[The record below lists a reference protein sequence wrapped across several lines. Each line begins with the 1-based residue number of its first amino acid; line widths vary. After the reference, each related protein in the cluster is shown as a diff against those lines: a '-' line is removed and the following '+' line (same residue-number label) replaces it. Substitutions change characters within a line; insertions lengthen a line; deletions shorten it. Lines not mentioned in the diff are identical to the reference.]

1 VWGLREDYT
10 KHIAAAF
17 RWKWREAAF
26 VREFASYSLVLGNMS
41 QQIFLDPDR
50 KRWKR
55 LRRVLDVAAVLS
67 TLVLVTFFFSV
78 IRRQTLP
85 ELLLPAQKRNYKALK
100 ENQPPL
106 KAKGARPARRVS
118 KRKPSEIPLNTD
130 EGIRAAFYVDDESS
144 YSSLKQHIHQIDLL
158 FPDWLHVI
166 SPDGSLKGATPLY
179 PVHFYDVVDSAGVHG
194 IDPENKVRRVIESTK
209 EDTEVFPMLNDYNS
223 LTGNWGEAVG
233 PLLKDHAATE
243 HLRQQI
249 DAFMAGSPNYRGIAL
264 DLEEVPDDAEA
275 GYLAFV
281 AELYSD
287 FQAKNLRLYVNVQVS
302 ADDDEVRALGKTTD
316 GIILMNYDEHQTD
329 SPPGPIASQD
339 WFEGNLRR
347 VLKLV
352 PKEKILCAMGN
363 YGYDWTEQLPEPGA
377 AKGGKAKKP
386 AEPKIVDTRDLT
398 VQEAWQ
404 EAADSEADV
413 HLEGDELNAHFAY
426 DDEDSH
432 QRHQVWFLDGVTALN
447 EMRAARQMG
456 LRTFAL
462 WRLGEEDPTLW
473 SVWDHPSAKDAQNGL
488 KVVPPGQDVNSEGEG
503 DILRVTERPASGVR
517 TISMDSEN
525 FTITDERMPVYP
537 RSYTI
542 QYSGYHPAKLALT
555 FDDGPDPKWTPK
567 VLDILKREKVKGTF
581 FVIGQQA
588 EDNVGLLQRY
598 VREGHEIGNHT
609 FTHPDISEI
618 SPRQLELELN
628 LTERFFAS
636 TLGLQPLYFR
646 PPYSIDQEPDTN
658 DQAAPVDLVE
668 QMGYIIIGDKIDT
681 DDWNEHPR
689 KSPQEITDNV
699 LAQLAAMKERPWF
712 RGSIILMHDGGGD
725 RSATVAALPLLIET
739 LRAKGYEIVP
749 VSELMGKTTAEV
761 MPPISPKMR
770 WQARVDSIAFL
781 AYGIFV
787 KFGVF
792 VFFFGDVLMSGRL
805 IVIGLLA
812 LIDRLRTRKLPEGRF
827 EPPVA
832 VLVPGYNEEKVIVRT
847 VRSVLKSDYP
857 NMRVIVI
864 DDGSKDRTFEVA
876 REAFAAEIADGR
888 VTVLTKANG
897 GKAEALNFGIEHLDE
912 DFYVGIDADTV
923 IAPDAVSKLVRHFAD
938 PEIGA
943 VAGNAKVGN
952 RVNLWTRW
960 QALEY
965 ITSQNFERRAL
976 DLFGVVTVVPGA
988 IGAWRTEGV
997 RRAGGYPVNT
1007 VAEDADLTMNL
1018 LEQGYRVIY
1027 EDRSLAFTEAPVD
1040 MRGLMKQRFRWSF
1053 GTLQAIF
1060 KHRGAFTRNRAMG
1073 FFALPN
1079 ILVFQLLLPLVSP
1092 LIDLFFVAGVVHY
1105 CVDRYFHPAAASAA
1119 NFQKLLV
1126 YFLAFLV
1133 IDFLTSSLAFAL
1145 EPRHQANKGDGW
1157 LLFHIWLQRFAY
1169 RQVFSIVIFKTIK
1182 RAIDGRPFSWD
1193 KLDRTAKMSAAT
1205 ERITAGS

>member
-1 VWGLREDYT
+1 
-10 KHIAAAF
+10 
-17 RWKWREAAF
+17 
-26 VREFASYSLVLGNMS
+26 MS

-55 LRRVLDVAAVLS
+55 LRRILDVIAVVS
-67 TLVLVTFFFSV
+67 TLVLVAFFFSV
-78 IRRQTLP
+78 IRRQALP

-106 KAKGARPARRVS
+106 KPKGSRPARR
-118 KRKPSEIPLNTD
+118 KTQRKPSEIPLNTD
-130 EGIRAAFYVDDESS
+130 EGVRAAFYVDDEAS
-144 YSSLKQHIHQIDLL
+144 YSSLKQHIHQIDML

-166 SPDGSLKGATPLY
+166 TPDGKLKASTSLY
-179 PVHFYDVVDSAGVHG
+179 PVHIYDVVDAAGVHG
-194 IDPENKVRRVIESTK
+194 VDPENKVRRVIEANK
-209 EDTEVFPMLNDYNS
+209 EDTEVFPMLNDYNI
-223 LTGNWGEAVG
+223 LTDKWGETIGA
-233 PLLKDHAATE
+233 LLKDRQATE
-243 HLRQQI
+243 SLRQQI
-249 DAFMAGSPNYRGIAL
+249 SAFLAGSPQYHGITL
-264 DLEEVPDDAEA
+264 DFEEVPDDAEDA
-275 GYLAFV
+275 YLAFV
-281 AELYSD
+281 AEVYSD
-287 FQAKNLRLYVNVQVS
+287 LHARNLRLYINVQVS
-302 ADDDEVRALGKTTD
+302 TDDDVVRALGKISD
-316 GIILMNYDEHQTD
+316 GIILMDYDEHEINSD
-329 SPPGPIASQD
+329 PGPIASQD
-339 WFEGNLRR
+339 WFEDNLRH
-347 VLKLV
+347 VLTLV
-352 PKEKILCAMGN
+352 SKEKIICAMGN
-363 YGYDWTEQLPEPGA
+363 YGYDWTEQLPAKGAKPGA
-377 AKGGKAKKP
+377 KLKVLDA
-386 AEPKIVDTRDLT
+386 RDLT

-426 DDEDSH
+426 DDEDNH
-432 QRHQVWFLDGVTALN
+432 ERHQVWFLDGVTALN
-447 EMRAARQMG
+447 EMRAARQLG
-456 LRTFAL
+456 LKTFVF
-462 WRLGEEDPTLW
+462 WRLGKEDPTLW
-473 SVWDHPSAKDAQNGL
+473 SVWDHPSAPDAQNNL
-488 KVVPPGQDVNSEGEG
+488 KVVPPGQDVNTDGYG
-503 DILRVTERPASGVR
+503 DILRVVGRPANGQR

-525 FTITDERMPVYP
+525 FTITDERMPAYP

-542 QYSGYHPAKLALT
+542 QLYGYEPKKLALT

-567 VLDILKREKVKGTF
+567 ILDILKRENVKGTF

-628 LTERFFAS
+628 LTERLFAS

-658 DQAAPVDLVE
+658 DQAAPIDLVE
-668 QMGYIIIGDKIDT
+668 QMGYTIIGDKIDT
-681 DDWNEHPR
+681 EDWNEHPK
-689 KSPQEITDNV
+689 KSPEEITNGV
-699 LAQLAAMKERPWF
+699 LAQLDAMKDRPWF
-712 RGSIILMHDGGGD
+712 RGSVILMHDGGGD
-725 RSATVAALPLLIET
+725 RSATVAALPLLIDT

-749 VSELMGKTTAEV
+749 VSELLGKTTAEV

-770 WQARVDSIAFL
+770 WQALVDSLAFF
-781 AYGIFV
+781 AYGVFI

-805 IVIGLLA
+805 IIVGIFA
-812 LIDRLRTRKLPEGRF
+812 FIDRLRTRRLPVPGSF
-827 EPPVA
+827 EPRVA
-832 VLVPGYNEEKVIVRT
+832 VLIPGYNEEKVIVRT
-847 VRSVLKSDYP
+847 IRSVLNSDYP

-864 DDGSKDRTFEVA
+864 DDGSKDRTFEIA
-876 REAFAAEIADGR
+876 REAYAEEIADGR
-888 VTVLTKANG
+888 LTVLTKPNG
-897 GKAEALNFGIEHLDE
+897 GKAQALNFGIEHLDGE
-912 DFYVGIDADTV
+912 FYVGIDADTV

-1027 EDRSLAFTEAPVD
+1027 EDRSLAFTEAPID

-1060 KHRGAFTRNRAMG
+1060 KHRGAFTKNRAMG

-1079 ILVFQLLLPLVSP
+1079 ILIFQLLLPLVSP
-1092 LIDLFFVAGVVHY
+1092 LIDLMFIAGVVHY
-1105 CVDRYFHPAAASAA
+1105 AVDRYFHPAAASAA
-1119 NFQKLLV
+1119 NFEKLLV
-1126 YFLAFLV
+1126 YFLAFLI

>member
-1 VWGLREDYT
+1 
-10 KHIAAAF
+10 
-17 RWKWREAAF
+17 
-26 VREFASYSLVLGNMS
+26 MS

-55 LRRVLDVAAVLS
+55 LRRIFDVAAVLS
-67 TLVLVTFFFSV
+67 TLVLVTFIISV
-78 IRRQTLP
+78 YRRQTLP
-85 ELLLPAQKRNYKALK
+85 ELLLPSQKRNYKALK
-100 ENQPPL
+100 ENQSPL
-106 KAKGARPARRVS
+106 KTKGARPARRHS
-118 KRKPSEIPLNTD
+118 QRKPSEIPLNTD
-130 EGIRAAFYVDDESS
+130 EGIRAAFYVDDEPS
-144 YSSLKQHIHQIDLL
+144 YSSLKQHIHQIDML

-166 SPDGSLKGATPLY
+166 SPDGKLKGTTPLF
-179 PVHFYDVVDSAGVHG
+179 PVHIYDVVDGAGVHG
-194 IDPENKVRRVIESTK
+194 VDPENKVRRVIDAAK
-209 EDTEVFPMLNDYNS
+209 EDTEVFPMVNDYNS
-223 LTGNWGEAVG
+223 LTGQWGDGIGALMKN
-233 PLLKDHAATE
+233 PQATE
-243 HLRQQI
+243 NLRQQI
-249 DAFMAGSPNYRGIAL
+249 DAFLAGSPQYHGIAL
-264 DLEEVPDDAEA
+264 DLEEMPDDAEPQ
-275 GYLAFV
+275 YLAFV

-287 FQAKNLRLYVNVQVS
+287 FRAKNLHLWVNVQVS
-302 ADDDEVRALGKTTD
+302 ADDNELKALAGTTD
-316 GIILMNYDEHQTD
+316 GIILMNYDEHQTTSD
-329 SPPGPIASQD
+329 PGPIASQD

-347 VLKLV
+347 ALKLV
-352 PKEKILCAMGN
+352 PKEKIICAMGN
-363 YGYDWTEQLPEPGA
+363 YGYDWTLQLPD
-377 AKGGKAKKP
+377 KP
-386 AEPKIVDTRDLT
+386 ARGKTHAKLKVVDTRDLA

-404 EAADSEADV
+404 EASDSEADV

-426 DDEDSH
+426 DDEDNH
-432 QRHQVWFLDGVTALN
+432 QRHEVWFLDGVTALN

-456 LRTFAL
+456 LKTFAL

-473 SVWDHPSAKDAQNGL
+473 NVWDHPSAADAPNGL
-488 KVVPPGQDVNSEGEG
+488 KVVPPGQEVNEEGEG
-503 DILRVTERPASGVR
+503 DILRVIDRPANGSR

-525 FTITDERMPVYP
+525 FTVTDERMPTYP

-542 QYSGYHPAKLALT
+542 QLYGYHPKKLALT

-567 VLDILKREKVKGTF
+567 ILDILKRENVKATF
-581 FVIGQQA
+581 FVIGEQA
-588 EDNVGLLQRY
+588 ENNVGLLKRY
-598 VREGHEIGNHT
+598 ISEGHEIGNHT

-628 LTERFFAS
+628 LTERLFAS
-636 TLGLQPLYFR
+636 KLGLQPLYFR

-658 DQAAPVDLVE
+658 DQAAPVDMVE
-668 QMGYIIIGDKIDT
+668 QMGYIIIGNKIDT

-689 KSPQEITDNV
+689 KSPQEITDGV
-699 LAQLAAMKERPWF
+699 LQQMEAMKDRPWF
-712 RGSIILMHDGGGD
+712 RGSVILMHDGGGD
-725 RSATVAALPLLIET
+725 RSATVAALPLLIDT

-749 VSELMGKTTAEV
+749 VSELLGKTTAEV
-761 MPPISPKMR
+761 MPPISPKML
-770 WQARVDSIAFL
+770 WQARIDSLAFIAY
-781 AYGIFV
+781 AIFV
-787 KFGVF
+787 EFGVF
-792 VFFFGDVLMSGRL
+792 VFFFGDLLMSGRL
-805 IVIGLLA
+805 IVVGICA
-812 LIDRLRTRKLPEGRF
+812 FIDRLRTRKLPEPGAF
-827 EPPVA
+827 EPAVA
-832 VLVPGYNEEKVIVRT
+832 VLVPGYNEEKVIVAT
-847 VRSVLKSDYP
+847 VRSVLNSDYP

-876 REAFAAEIADGR
+876 REAFAKEIGEGR
-888 VTVLTKANG
+888 VTVLTKPNG
-897 GKAEALNFGIEHLDE
+897 GKAGALNFGIEHLTE
-912 DFYVGIDADTV
+912 EFYVGIDADTL

-997 RRAGGYPVNT
+997 RHAGGYPLNT

-1027 EDRSLAFTEAPVD
+1027 EDRSLAFTEAPID

-1060 KHRGAFTRNRAMG
+1060 KHRGAFTRNKAMG

-1079 ILVFQLLLPLVSP
+1079 ILIFQLLLPLVSP
-1092 LIDLFFVAGVVHY
+1092 LIDIMFVAGVIHY
-1105 CVDRYFHPAAASAA
+1105 LVDRHFHPAAASAA
-1119 NFQKLLV
+1119 NFEKLLV
-1126 YFLAFLV
+1126 YFLGFLV
-1133 IDFLTSSLAFAL
+1133 IDFLTSSLAFSL

-1193 KLDRTAKMSAAT
+1193 KLDRTARMSAAT

>member
-1 VWGLREDYT
+1 
-10 KHIAAAF
+10 
-17 RWKWREAAF
+17 
-26 VREFASYSLVLGNMS
+26 MS
-41 QQIFLDPDR
+41 QQVFLDPDR

-55 LRRVLDVAAVLS
+55 LRRVFDVAAVLS
-67 TLVLVTFFFSV
+67 TLVLATFFVSV
-78 IRRQTLP
+78 IRRQALP
-85 ELLLPAQKRNYKALK
+85 ELLLPTQKRNYKALK
-100 ENQPPL
+100 ENQQSA
-106 KAKGARPARRVS
+106 KAKAARPARR
-118 KRKPSEIPLNTD
+118 KTQRRPSDIPLNTD
-130 EGIRAAFYVDDESS
+130 EGIRAAFYVDDEPS
-144 YSSLKQHIHQIDLL
+144 YSSLKQHIHQIDML

-166 SPDGSLKGATPLY
+166 SPDGKLKGATPLF
-179 PVHFYDVVDSAGVHG
+179 PVRFYDVVDAAGVHS
-194 IDPENKVRRVIESTK
+194 IDPENKVRRVIEANK
-209 EDTEVFPMLNDYNS
+209 EDTEVFPMLNDYNV
-223 LTGNWGEAVG
+223 LTDTWDGETAGKIVKN
-233 PLLKDHAATE
+233 PQASE
-243 HLRQQI
+243 NLRREI
-249 DAFMAGSPNYRGIAL
+249 DAFLAGSPNYRGIAL
-264 DLEEVPDDAEA
+264 DLEEVPDGAQDA
-275 GYLAFV
+275 YLAFI
-281 AELYSD
+281 AKLYAD
-287 FQAKNLRLYVNVQVS
+287 FRAKNLRLYVNVQVS
-302 ADDDEVRALGKTTD
+302 ADDDQLRALAQTTD
-316 GIILMNYDEHQTD
+316 GVILMNYDEHEITSD
-329 SPPGPIASQD
+329 PGPIASQD

-347 VLKLV
+347 VLKVV
-352 PKEKILCAMGN
+352 PKEKIICAMGN
-363 YGYDWTEQLPEPGA
+363 YGYDWTEQLPEKGSKQKPN
-377 AKGGKAKKP
+377 AKLKVVDAK
-386 AEPKIVDTRDLT
+386 DLT

-404 EAADSEADV
+404 EAADSDADV

-432 QRHQVWFLDGVTALN
+432 QRHQVWLLDGVTALN

-456 LRTFAL
+456 LKTFVL
-462 WRLGEEDPTLW
+462 WRLGKEDPTIW
-473 SVWDHPSAKDAQNGL
+473 GVWDHPSAKDAQNAL
-488 KVVPPGQDVNSEGEG
+488 KNVPPGQGVDTEGEG
-503 DILRVTERPASGVR
+503 DILRVTGRPQNGVR
-517 TISMDSEN
+517 TVSMDADN
-525 FTITDERMPVYP
+525 FTVTDERMPVYP

-542 QYSGYHPAKLALT
+542 QLYGYQPKKLALT

-567 VLDILKREKVKGTF
+567 ILDILKRENVKGTF
-581 FVIGQQA
+581 FVIGEEA
-588 EDNVGLLQRY
+588 EDDVGLLRRY

-618 SPRQLELELN
+618 STRQLELELN
-628 LTERFFAS
+628 LTERMFAS
-636 TLGLQPLYFR
+636 DLGLQPLFFR

-658 DQAAPVDLVE
+658 DQAAPIDLVE
-668 QMGYIIIGDKIDT
+668 QMGYTIIGDKIDT
-681 DDWNEHPR
+681 EDWNEHPR
-689 KSPQEITDNV
+689 KSPQEITDGV
-699 LAQLAAMKERPWF
+699 MVQLAAMKDRPWL

-749 VSELMGKTTAEV
+749 VSELMGKTVAEV
-761 MPPISPKMR
+761 MPPITPRMR
-770 WQARVDSIAFL
+770 WQARIDSIAFL
-781 AYGIFV
+781 AYSVFL
-787 KFGVF
+787 KLGVF
-792 VFFFGDVLMSGRL
+792 IFFVGDVLMSGRL
-805 IVIGLLA
+805 IVVGIFA
-812 LIDRLRTRKLPEGRF
+812 FIDRLRKRNLPAAGTF

-832 VLVPGYNEEKVIVRT
+832 VLIPGYNEEKVIVRT

-864 DDGSKDRTFEVA
+864 DDGSKDRTFEIA
-876 REAFAAEIADGR
+876 REAFAPEIAEGR
-888 VTVLTKANG
+888 VTVLTKQNG
-897 GKAEALNFGIEHLDE
+897 GKAQALNYGIEFLE
-912 DFYVGIDADTV
+912 EEFYVGIDADTL

-938 PEIGA
+938 AEIGA

-988 IGAWRTEGV
+988 IGAWRTAGV

-1018 LEQGYRVIY
+1018 LEQGYKVIY
-1027 EDRSLAFTEAPVD
+1027 EDRSLAFTEAPID

-1060 KHRGAFTRNRAMG
+1060 KHRGAFTKNKAMG

-1079 ILVFQLLLPLVSP
+1079 ILIFQLLLPLVSP
-1092 LIDLFFVAGVVHY
+1092 LIDLIFVAGTVQY
-1105 CVDRYFHPAAASAA
+1105 LVDRYFHPAAASAA
-1119 NFQKLLV
+1119 NFEKLLV

-1205 ERITAGS
+1205 ERMTAGS

>member
-1 VWGLREDYT
+1 
-10 KHIAAAF
+10 
-17 RWKWREAAF
+17 
-26 VREFASYSLVLGNMS
+26 MS

-67 TLVLVTFFFSV
+67 TLVLVAFVISV
-78 IRRQTLP
+78 YRRQTLP
-85 ELLLPAQKRNYKALK
+85 ELLLPLQKRNYKALK

-106 KAKGARPARRVS
+106 KAKGARPARR
-118 KRKPSEIPLNTD
+118 KTQRKPSDIPLNSD
-130 EGIRAAFYVDDESS
+130 EGVRAAFYVDDEAS

-166 SPDGSLKGATPLY
+166 TPEGRLQAATSLF
-179 PVHFYDVVDSAGVHG
+179 PVHIYDVVDAAGIHG
-194 IDPENKVRRVIESTK
+194 IDPENKVRHVIESTK
-209 EDTEVFPMLNDYNS
+209 EDTEVFPMVNDYN
-223 LTGNWGEAVG
+223 LVTDKWGENIG
-233 PLLKDHAATE
+233 PMLKNPAATE

-249 DAFMAGSPNYRGIAL
+249 DTFLAGSPFYHGITL
-264 DLEEVPDDAEA
+264 DFEEVPDDAEDA
-275 GYLAFV
+275 YLAFV
-281 AELYSD
+281 AQLYSD
-287 FQAKNLRLYVNVQVS
+287 FRARNLRLYVNVQVS
-302 ADDDEVRALGKTTD
+302 TDDQVIAALGKTTD
-316 GIILMNYDEHQTD
+316 GIILMNYDEHETG
-329 SPPGPIASQD
+329 SEPGPVASQD

-352 PKEKILCAMGN
+352 PKEKIICAMGQ
-363 YGYDWTEQLPEPGA
+363 YGFDWTEQLPETGA
-377 AKGGKAKKP
+377 TKGTKP
-386 AEPKIVDTRDLT
+386 KVVEATDLT

-413 HLEGDELNAHFAY
+413 HLEGDELNPHFAY

-456 LRTFAL
+456 LKTFVF
-462 WRLGEEDPTLW
+462 WRLGKEDPTIW
-473 SVWDHPSAKDAQNGL
+473 SIWDHPSAADAPNAL
-488 KVVPPGQDVNSEGEG
+488 KIVPPGQDVNSEGEG
-503 DILRVTERPASGVR
+503 DILRVIGRPANGSR

-525 FTITDERMPVYP
+525 FTVTDERMPVLP
-537 RSYTI
+537 RSYTL
-542 QYSGYHPAKLALT
+542 QLYGYQPKKLAIT

-567 VLDILKREKVKGTF
+567 ILDILRRENVKATF
-581 FVIGQQA
+581 MVIGDQA
-588 EDNVGLLQRY
+588 ENNVRLLRRY
-598 VREGHEIGNHT
+598 ISEGHEIGNHT

-618 SPRQLELELN
+618 SSRQLELELN
-628 LTERFFAS
+628 LTERLFAS
-636 TLGLQPLYFR
+636 KLGLQPLYFR

-658 DQAAPVDLVE
+658 DEAAPIDLVE
-668 QMGYIIIGDKIDT
+668 KMGYIIIGNKIDT

-689 KSPQEITDNV
+689 KSPQEITNGV
-699 LAQLAAMKERPWF
+699 LQQLDAMKDRPWF
-712 RGSIILMHDGGGD
+712 RGSVILMHDGGGD
-725 RSATVAALPLLIET
+725 RSATVAALPLLIDT
-739 LRAKGYEIVP
+739 LRARGYEIVP
-749 VSELMGKTTAEV
+749 VSELLGKTTAEV

-770 WQARVDSIAFL
+770 LQARVDSLAFF
-781 AYGIFV
+781 AYGTFV

-805 IVIGLLA
+805 LLVGLFA
-812 LIDRLRTRKLPEGRF
+812 LIDRLRTRKLQPADVFQPR
-827 EPPVA
+827 VA
-832 VLVPGYNEEKVIVRT
+832 VLIPGYNEEKVIVRT
-847 VRSVLKSDYP
+847 IRSVLNSDYP
-857 NMRVIVI
+857 DMRVIVI
-864 DDGSKDRTFEVA
+864 DDGSTDRTFEVA
-876 REAFAAEIADGR
+876 REAYAREIADGR
-888 VTVLTKANG
+888 VTVITKPNG
-897 GKAEALNFGIEHLDE
+897 GKAAALNFAVQSLNE

-988 IGAWRTEGV
+988 IGAWRSEGV

-1027 EDRSLAFTEAPVD
+1027 EDRSLAFTEAPID

-1060 KHRGAFTRNRAMG
+1060 KHKGAFTRNKAMG

-1079 ILVFQLLLPLVSP
+1079 ILIFQLLLPLVSP
-1092 LIDLFFVAGVVHY
+1092 LIDIMFIAGVVHY
-1105 CVDRYFHPAAASAA
+1105 VIDRHFHPAAASAA

-1145 EPRHQANKGDGW
+1145 EPRHQANRGDGW

-1193 KLDRTAKMSAAT
+1193 KLDRTAKMSAST
-1205 ERITAGS
+1205 DRITAGS

>member
-1 VWGLREDYT
+1 
-10 KHIAAAF
+10 
-17 RWKWREAAF
+17 
-26 VREFASYSLVLGNMS
+26 MS

-55 LRRVLDVAAVLS
+55 LRRIFDVVAVLS

-78 IRRQTLP
+78 IRRQALP

-100 ENQPPL
+100 ESPL
-106 KAKGARPARRVS
+106 SFKGKAARPARRKS
-118 KRKPSEIPLNTD
+118 QRKPSDIPLNTD
-130 EGIRAAFYVDDESS
+130 EGVRAAFYVDDEAS

-166 SPDGSLKGATPLY
+166 TPEGRLQATTSLF
-179 PVHFYDVVDSAGVHG
+179 PVHIYDVVDAAGVHG
-194 IDPENKVRRVIESTK
+194 IDPENKVHRVIESTK
-209 EDTEVFPMLNDYNS
+209 EDTEIFPMVNDYN
-223 LTGNWGEAVG
+223 LVTDKWGENVG
-233 PLLKDHAATE
+233 TLLKNPQAVE
-243 HLRQQI
+243 HLREQI
-249 DAFMAGSPNYRGIAL
+249 NTFLAGSPSYHGITL
-264 DLEEVPDDAEA
+264 DFEEVPDDAEDA
-275 GYLAFV
+275 YLAFI
-281 AELYSD
+281 AQLYSD
-287 FQAKNLRLYVNVQVS
+287 FRAKNLRLYVNVQVS
-302 ADDDEVRALGKTTD
+302 ADDDEIRALGKTTD
-316 GIILMNYDEHQTD
+316 GIILMDYDEHETGSD
-329 SPPGPIASQD
+329 PGPIASQD

-352 PKEKILCAMGN
+352 PKEKIICAMGN
-363 YGYDWTEQLPEPGA
+363 YGYDWTEQLPAQG
-377 AKGGKAKKP
+377 AKKTGKLKVVE
-386 AEPKIVDTRDLT
+386 ARDLT

-404 EAADSEADV
+404 EAADSDADV

-456 LRTFAL
+456 LRTFVF
-462 WRLGEEDPTLW
+462 WRLGKEDPTIW
-473 SVWDHPSAKDAQNGL
+473 SIWDRPSAKDAQNAL
-488 KVVPPGQDVNSEGEG
+488 KVVPPGQDVNEEGEG
-503 DILRVTERPASGVR
+503 DILKVIGRPANGSR
-517 TISMDSEN
+517 TLSMDADD

-537 RSYTI
+537 RSYTL
-542 QYSGYHPAKLALT
+542 QLYGYQPKKLAIT

-567 VLDILKREKVKGTF
+567 ILDILKQEKVKATF
-581 FVIGQQA
+581 MVIGDEA
-588 EDNVGLLQRY
+588 ENNVGLLRRY
-598 VREGHEIGNHT
+598 IQEGHEIGNHT

-628 LTERFFAS
+628 LTERLFAS
-636 TLGLQPLYFR
+636 KLGLQPLYFR

-658 DQAAPVDLVE
+658 DQAAPIDRVE
-668 QMGYIIIGDKIDT
+668 QMGYIIVGNKIDT

-689 KSPQEITDNV
+689 KSPQEITNGV
-699 LAQLAAMKERPWF
+699 LQQLEAMKDRPWF

-725 RSATVAALPLLIET
+725 RSATVAALPLLIDT
-739 LRAKGYEIVP
+739 LRSKGYEIVP

-761 MPPISPKMR
+761 MPPITPKMQ
-770 WQARVDSIAFL
+770 WQARLDSLAFFV
-781 AYGIFV
+781 YGAFV

-805 IVIGLLA
+805 IIVGIFA
-812 LIDRLRTRKLPEGRF
+812 LIDRLRPRKVPDPNFLPR
-827 EPPVA
+827 VA

-847 VRSVLKSDYP
+847 VRSVLNSDYP

-864 DDGSKDRTFEVA
+864 DDGSKDRTFEIA
-876 REAFAAEIADGR
+876 REAFSREIAEGR
-888 VTVLTKANG
+888 VTVLTKPNG

-912 DFYVGIDADTV
+912 EFYVGIDADTV
-923 IAPDAVSKLVRHFAD
+923 IAADAVSKLIRHFAD

-1007 VAEDADLTMNL
+1007 VAEDADLTMSL

-1027 EDRSLAFTEAPVD
+1027 EDRSLAFTEAPID

-1060 KHRGAFTRNRAMG
+1060 KHRGAFTRNKAMG

-1079 ILVFQLLLPLVSP
+1079 ILIFQLLLPLVSP
-1092 LIDLFFVAGVVHY
+1092 LIDLTFVVGTLQY
-1105 CVDRYFHPAAASAA
+1105 LIDRYFHPAAASAA
-1119 NFQKLLV
+1119 NFEKLLV
-1126 YFLAFLV
+1126 YFLGFLV
-1133 IDFLTSSLAFAL
+1133 IDFLTSSLAFSL
-1145 EPRHQANKGDGW
+1145 EPRHEANKGDGW

>member
-1 VWGLREDYT
+1 
-10 KHIAAAF
+10 
-17 RWKWREAAF
+17 
-26 VREFASYSLVLGNMS
+26 MS

-55 LRRVLDVAAVLS
+55 LRRIFDVAALVS
-67 TLVLVTFFFSV
+67 TVVLVTFIFSV
-78 IRRQTLP
+78 IRRQALP
-85 ELLLPAQKRNYKALK
+85 ELLLPLQKRNYKALK
-100 ENQPPL
+100 ENQPPF
-106 KAKGARPARRVS
+106 KAKGSRPTRR
-118 KRKPSEIPLNTD
+118 KTQRMPSEIPLNTD

-166 SPDGSLKGATPLY
+166 SPDGKLKATTPLF
-179 PVHFYDVVDSAGVHG
+179 PVHIYDVVDAAGVHG
-194 IDPENKVRRVIESTK
+194 IDPENKVRRVIESAK
-209 EDTEVFPMLNDYNS
+209 EDTEVFPMVNDYNV
-223 LTGNWGEAVG
+223 LTDQWGETIGA
-233 PLLKDHAATE
+233 LMKNRQATE
-243 HLRQQI
+243 NLRQQI
-249 DAFMAGSPNYRGIAL
+249 NAFLAGSPNYRGIAL
-264 DLEEVPDDAEA
+264 DFEEMPDDAEDA
-275 GYLAFV
+275 YLAFV
-281 AELYSD
+281 SELYSD
-287 FQAKNLRLYVNVQVS
+287 FRAKNLRLYVNVQVS
-302 ADDDEVRALGKTTD
+302 ADDDELRALAKTTD
-316 GIILMNYDEHQTD
+316 GIILMNYDEHQ
-329 SPPGPIASQD
+329 SASEPGPIASQD

-347 VLKLV
+347 VLKV
-352 PKEKILCAMGN
+352 MPKEKIICAMGN
-363 YGYDWTEQLPEPGA
+363 YGYDWTEQLPEKGSKNT
-377 AKGGKAKKP
+377 AKTKLKV
-386 AEPKIVDTRDLT
+386 VDTQDLT

-426 DDEDSH
+426 DDEDNH

-447 EMRAARQMG
+447 EMRAARGMG

-473 SVWDHPSAKDAQNGL
+473 SVWDHPSAADAPNGL
-488 KVVPPGQDVNSEGEG
+488 KVVPPGQDVNKEGEG
-503 DILRVTERPASGVR
+503 DILRIIDRPANGSR
-517 TISMDSEN
+517 TLSMDSEN
-525 FTITDERMPVYP
+525 FTITDERMPTYP

-542 QYSGYHPAKLALT
+542 QLYGYHPKKLALT
-555 FDDGPDPKWTPK
+555 FDDGPDPKWTPR
-567 VLDILKREKVKGTF
+567 VLDILKRENVKAAF
-581 FVIGQQA
+581 FVIGEQA
-588 EDNVGLLQRY
+588 ENNVGLLRRY
-598 VREGHEIGNHT
+598 VNEGHEIGNHT

-618 SPRQLELELN
+618 SSRQLELELN
-628 LTERFFAS
+628 LTERLFAS
-636 TLGLQPLYFR
+636 KLGLQPLYFR

-658 DQAAPVDLVE
+658 DQATPIDLVE
-668 QMGYIIIGDKIDT
+668 QMGYTIIGDQIDT

-689 KSPQEITDNV
+689 KSPQEITNGV
-699 LAQLAAMKERPWF
+699 LQQLEVMKDRPWF
-712 RGSIILMHDGGGD
+712 RGSVILMHDGGGD

-739 LRAKGYEIVP
+739 LRSKGYEIVP
-749 VSELMGKTTAEV
+749 VSELLGKTTAEV

-770 WQARVDSIAFL
+770 WQARVDSLAFIAY
-781 AYGIFV
+781 AIFV

-792 VFFFGDVLMSGRL
+792 VFFFGDLLMSGRL
-805 IVIGLLA
+805 IVVGICA
-812 LIDRLRTRKLPEGRF
+812 FIDRLRSRKLPEPGSF

-832 VLVPGYNEEKVIVRT
+832 VLIPGYNEEKVIVRT
-847 VRSVLKSDYP
+847 VLSVLNSDYP

-864 DDGSKDRTFEVA
+864 DDGSKDRTFEVV
-876 REAFAAEIADGR
+876 REAYAKEIDEGS
-888 VTVLTKANG
+888 VTVLTKPNG
-897 GKAEALNFGIEHLDE
+897 GKAGALNFGIERLHE
-912 DFYVGIDADTV
+912 EFYVGIDADTV

-938 PEIGA
+938 PKIGA

-997 RRAGGYPVNT
+997 RRAGGYPLNT

-1060 KHRGAFTRNRAMG
+1060 KHRGAFTKNKAMG

-1079 ILVFQLLLPLVSP
+1079 ILIFQLLLPLVSP
-1092 LIDLFFVAGVVHY
+1092 LIDIMFVAGVIHY
-1105 CVDRYFHPAAASAA
+1105 LIDRHFHPAAASAA
-1119 NFQKLLV
+1119 NFEKLLV
-1126 YFLAFLV
+1126 YFLGFLV
-1133 IDFLTSSLAFAL
+1133 IDFLTSSLAFSL

-1205 ERITAGS
+1205 ERITAG

>member
-1 VWGLREDYT
+1 
-10 KHIAAAF
+10 
-17 RWKWREAAF
+17 
-26 VREFASYSLVLGNMS
+26 MS
-41 QQIFLDPDR
+41 KQNFLDPDR

-55 LRRVLDVAAVLS
+55 LRRIFDVAAVLS
-67 TLVLVTFFFSV
+67 TLVLVTFIISV
-78 IRRQTLP
+78 YRRQTLP
-85 ELLLPAQKRNYKALK
+85 ELLLPTQKRNYKALK
-100 ENQPPL
+100 ENQPAL
-106 KAKGARPARRVS
+106 KAKGARPTRRKS
-118 KRKPSEIPLNTD
+118 QRRPSEIPLNTD
-130 EGIRAAFYVDDESS
+130 EGVRAAFYVDDEGS
-144 YSSLKQHIHQIDLL
+144 YSSLKQHIHQIDML

-166 SPDGSLKGATPLY
+166 SADGKLKASTALY
-179 PVHFYDVVDSAGVHG
+179 PVHIYDVVDAAGVHG
-194 IDPENKVRRVIESTK
+194 IDPENKVRRVIETSK
-209 EDTEVFPMLNDYNS
+209 EDTEVFPMLNDYNI
-223 LTGNWGEAVG
+223 LTDQWGETVG
-233 PLLKDHAATE
+233 GLLKNHQATE
-243 HLRQQI
+243 NLRQQI
-249 DAFMAGSPNYRGIAL
+249 NAFLAGSPQYHGIAL
-264 DLEEVPDDAEA
+264 DLEEVPDDAQDA
-275 GYLAFV
+275 YMAFV
-281 AELYSD
+281 AELHSD
-287 FQAKNLRLYVNVQVS
+287 FRAKNLRLFVNVQVS
-302 ADDDEVRALGKTTD
+302 ADDDELRALAKSTD
-316 GIILMNYDEHQTD
+316 YIILMNYDEHEISSD
-329 SPPGPIASQD
+329 PGPIASQD

-347 VLKLV
+347 VLKTV
-352 PKEKILCAMGN
+352 PKEKIICALGN
-363 YGYDWTEQLPEPGA
+363 YGYDWTEQLPTKGT
-377 AKGGKAKKP
+377 AKPDAKLKV
-386 AEPKIVDTRDLT
+386 VDSRDLT

-456 LRTFAL
+456 LRTFVL
-462 WRLGEEDPTLW
+462 WRLGKEDPTIW
-473 SVWDHPSAKDAQNGL
+473 SVWDHPSAPDAQNGL
-488 KVVPPGQDVNSEGEG
+488 KVVPPGQDVNNEGDG
-503 DILRVTERPASGVR
+503 DILRVTGRPANGSR
-517 TISMDSEN
+517 TLSMDAED
-525 FTITDERMPVYP
+525 FTITDERMPSYP

-542 QYSGYHPAKLALT
+542 KQYGYNPTKLALT

-567 VLDILKREKVKGTF
+567 ILDILKRENVKGTF
-581 FVIGQQA
+581 FVIGDHA
-588 EDNVGLLQRY
+588 ENNVGLLQRY

-618 SPRQLELELN
+618 SSRQLELELN
-628 LTERFFAS
+628 LTERLFAS
-636 TLGLQPLYFR
+636 KLGLQPLYFR

-658 DQAAPVDLVE
+658 DQAAPIDLIE
-668 QMGYIIIGDKIDT
+668 QMGYTIIGNKIDT
-681 DDWNEHPR
+681 EDWNEHPT
-689 KSPQEITDNV
+689 KSPQEITDEVTNT
-699 LAQLAAMKERPWF
+699 LAAMKDRPWL
-712 RGSIILMHDGGGD
+712 RGSVILLHDGGGD

-749 VSELMGKTTAEV
+749 VSELLGKTTPEV

-770 WQARVDSIAFL
+770 WQARVDSLAFIVY
-781 AYGIFV
+781 AIFV

-805 IVIGLLA
+805 IVVGICA
-812 LIDRLRTRKLPEGRF
+812 FIDRLRTRKLPEEGLF

-832 VLVPGYNEEKVIVRT
+832 VLVPGYNEEKVIVAT
-847 VRSVLKSDYP
+847 VRSVLNSDYA

-864 DDGSKDRTFEVA
+864 DDGSKDRTFEIA
-876 REAFAAEIADGR
+876 HEAFSREISAGR
-888 VTVLTKANG
+888 VTIMTKPNG
-897 GKAEALNFGIEHLDE
+897 GKAGALNFGIEHLTE
-912 DFYVGIDADTV
+912 EFYVGIDADTV

-938 PEIGA
+938 PRIGA

-997 RRAGGYPVNT
+997 RRAGGYPLNT

-1018 LEQGYRVIY
+1018 IEQGYRVIY

-1060 KHRGAFTRNRAMG
+1060 KHRGAFTRNKAMG

-1079 ILVFQLLLPLVSP
+1079 ILIFQLLLPLVSP
-1092 LIDLFFVAGVVHY
+1092 LIDIMFVAGVIHY
-1105 CVDRYFHPAAASAA
+1105 LVDRHFHPAAASAA
-1119 NFQKLLV
+1119 NFEKLLV
-1126 YFLAFLV
+1126 YFLGFLV
-1133 IDFLTSSLAFAL
+1133 IDFLTSSLAFSL

>member
-1 VWGLREDYT
+1 
-10 KHIAAAF
+10 
-17 RWKWREAAF
+17 
-26 VREFASYSLVLGNMS
+26 MS

-55 LRRVLDVAAVLS
+55 LRRIFDVAAVLS
-67 TLVLVTFFFSV
+67 TLVLVTFIISV
-78 IRRQTLP
+78 YRRQALP
-85 ELLLPAQKRNYKALK
+85 ELLLPTQKRNYRALK
-100 ENQPPL
+100 ENQSAL
-106 KAKGARPARRVS
+106 KAKGARPARR
-118 KRKPSEIPLNTD
+118 KTQRKPSEIPLNTD
-130 EGIRAAFYVDDESS
+130 EGVRAAFYVDDESS
-144 YSSLKQHIHQIDLL
+144 YSSLKQHIHQIDML

-166 SPDGSLKGATPLY
+166 TTDGRLKGSTSLF
-179 PVHFYDVVDSAGVHG
+179 PVHIYDVVDSAGVHG
-194 IDPENKVRRVIESTK
+194 VDPENKVRRVIEAAK
-209 EDTEVFPMLNDYNS
+209 EDTEVFPMVNDYNV
-223 LTGNWGEAVG
+223 LTDQWGDGIGALMKN
-233 PLLKDHAATE
+233 PTATE
-243 HLRQQI
+243 ALRQQI
-249 DAFMAGSPNYRGIAL
+249 NAFLAGSPQYHGIAL
-264 DLEEVPDDAEA
+264 DFEEMPDDAEDR
-275 GYLAFV
+275 YLAFV

-287 FQAKNLRLYVNVQVS
+287 FQAKNLHLWVNVQVS
-302 ADDDEVRALGKTTD
+302 ADDDELKALAKTTD
-316 GIILMNYDEHQTD
+316 GIILMNYDEHQTTSD
-329 SPPGPIASQD
+329 PGPIASQD

-352 PKEKILCAMGN
+352 PKEKIICAMGN
-363 YGYDWTEQLPEPGA
+363 YGYDWTEQLPDKSSRKGA
-377 AKGGKAKKP
+377 NAKLKV
-386 AEPKIVDTRDLT
+386 VDTRDLT

-404 EAADSEADV
+404 EASDSEADV

-426 DDEDSH
+426 DDEDSN

-456 LRTFAL
+456 LKTFAL

-473 SVWDHPSAKDAQNGL
+473 SVWDHPSAPDAPNGL
-488 KVVPPGQDVNSEGEG
+488 KVVPPGQDVNNEGEG
-503 DILRVTERPASGVR
+503 DILRVIDRPANGSR
-517 TISMDSEN
+517 TIFMDAEN
-525 FTITDERMPVYP
+525 FTITDERMPTYP

-542 QYSGYHPAKLALT
+542 QLYGYHPKKLALT

-567 VLDILKREKVKGTF
+567 ILDILKQENVNGTF
-581 FVIGQQA
+581 FVIGEQA
-588 EDNVGLLQRY
+588 ENNVGLLQRY

-618 SPRQLELELN
+618 STRQLELELN
-628 LTERFFAS
+628 LTERLFAS
-636 TLGLQPLYFR
+636 KLGLQPLYFR

-658 DQAAPVDLVE
+658 DQAEPIDLVE

-689 KSPQEITDNV
+689 KSPQEVTDGV
-699 LAQLAAMKERPWF
+699 LQQLEAMKDRPWF
-712 RGSIILMHDGGGD
+712 RGSVILLHDGGGD
-725 RSATVAALPLLIET
+725 RSATVAALPLLIDT

-749 VSELMGKTTAEV
+749 VSELLGKTTAEV

-770 WQARVDSIAFL
+770 WQARVDSLAFIAY
-781 AYGIFV
+781 AIIVQYRVIFY
-787 KFGVF
+787 
-792 VFFFGDVLMSGRL
+792 FFGDLLMSGRL
-805 IVIGLLA
+805 IVVGICA
-812 LIDRLRTRKLPEGRF
+812 FIDRLRTRRLPEPGSF

-832 VLVPGYNEEKVIVRT
+832 VLVPGYNEEKVIVAT
-847 VRSVLKSDYP
+847 VRSVLNSDYT

-876 REAFAAEIADGR
+876 REAFAREIAEGR
-888 VTVLTKANG
+888 VTLLTKPNN
-897 GKAEALNFGIEHLDE
+897 GKAGALNFGIEHLTE
-912 DFYVGIDADTV
+912 EFYVGIDADTV

-938 PEIGA
+938 PRIGA

-988 IGAWRTEGV
+988 IGAWRAEGV
-997 RRAGGYPVNT
+997 RRAGGYPINT

-1060 KHRGAFTRNRAMG
+1060 KHRGAFTRNKAMG

-1079 ILVFQLLLPLVSP
+1079 ILIFQLLLPLVSP
-1092 LIDLFFVAGVVHY
+1092 LIDIMFVAGVIHY
-1105 CVDRYFHPAAASAA
+1105 LVDRHFHPAAASAA
-1119 NFQKLLV
+1119 NFERLLV
-1126 YFLAFLV
+1126 YFLGFLV
-1133 IDFLTSSLAFAL
+1133 IDFLTSSVAFSL
-1145 EPRHQANKGDGW
+1145 EPHHQANKGDGW

-1193 KLDRTAKMSAAT
+1193 KLDRTARMSAAT

>member
-1 VWGLREDYT
+1 
-10 KHIAAAF
+10 
-17 RWKWREAAF
+17 
-26 VREFASYSLVLGNMS
+26 MS

-55 LRRVLDVAAVLS
+55 LRRIFDIAAVLS
-67 TLVLVTFFFSV
+67 TLVLVTFIVSV
-78 IRRQTLP
+78 YRRQTLP
-85 ELLLPAQKRNYKALK
+85 ELLLPTQKRNYKALK
-100 ENQPPL
+100 ENQPPF
-106 KAKGARPARRVS
+106 KAKGARPARRRS
-118 KRKPSEIPLNTD
+118 QRKPSEIPLNTD
-130 EGIRAAFYVDDESS
+130 EGIRAAFYVDDEGS
-144 YSSLKQHIHQIDLL
+144 YSSLKQHIHQIDML

-166 SPDGSLKGATPLY
+166 SPDGKLKAATPLF
-179 PVHFYDVVDSAGVHG
+179 PVHIYDVVDAAGVHG
-194 IDPENKVRRVIESTK
+194 IDPENKVRRLIESAK
-209 EDTEVFPMLNDYNS
+209 EDTEVFPMVNDYNV
-223 LTGNWGEAVG
+223 LTDQWGETIGALMKNPQAV
-233 PLLKDHAATE
+233 E
-243 HLRQQI
+243 NLRRQI
-249 DAFMAGSPNYRGIAL
+249 DQFLAGSSNYHGIAL
-264 DLEEVPDDAEA
+264 DFEEMPDDAEDA
-275 GYLAFV
+275 YLAFV

-287 FQAKNLRLYVNVQVS
+287 FRAKNLRLYVNVQVS
-302 ADDDEVRALGKTTD
+302 ADDDELRALGKTTD
-316 GIILMNYDEHQTD
+316 GIILMNYDEHQSSSD
-329 SPPGPIASQD
+329 PGPIASQD

-352 PKEKILCAMGN
+352 PKEKIICAMGN
-363 YGYDWTEQLPEPGA
+363 YGYDWTEQLPDKS
-377 AKGGKAKKP
+377 AKGAKAKLKV
-386 AEPKIVDTRDLT
+386 VDTRDLT

-473 SVWDHPSAKDAQNGL
+473 SVWDHPSAPDAPNGL
-488 KVVPPGQDVNSEGEG
+488 KDVPPGQDVDNEGEG
-503 DILRVTERPASGVR
+503 DILRIVNRPANGSR
-517 TISMDSEN
+517 IIFMDSEN
-525 FTITDERMPVYP
+525 FTITDERMPTYP

-542 QYSGYHPAKLALT
+542 QLYGYHPKKLALT

-567 VLDILKREKVKGTF
+567 VLDILKRENVKAAF
-581 FVIGQQA
+581 FVIGDQA
-588 EDNVGLLQRY
+588 ENNVGLLKRY
-598 VREGHEIGNHT
+598 ISDGHEIGNHT
-609 FTHPDISEI
+609 FTHPDISDI

-628 LTERFFAS
+628 LTERLFAS
-636 TLGLQPLYFR
+636 KLGLQPLFFR

-658 DQAAPVDLVE
+658 DQALSIDRVE
-668 QMGYIIIGDKIDT
+668 QMGYTIIGDKIDT
-681 DDWNEHPR
+681 EDWNEHPQ
-689 KSPQEITDNV
+689 KSPQEITTGV
-699 LAQLAAMKERPWF
+699 LQQLDAMKDRPWL
-712 RGSIILMHDGGGD
+712 RGSIILLHDGGGD
-725 RSATVAALPLLIET
+725 RSATVAALPMLIET
-739 LRAKGYEIVP
+739 LRTRGYEIVP

-761 MPPISPKMR
+761 MPPITPKMR
-770 WQARVDSIAFL
+770 WQARIDSLAFIAY
-781 AYGIFV
+781 AIFV

-805 IVIGLLA
+805 IVVGICA
-812 LIDRLRTRKLPEGRF
+812 FIDRLRTRKLPESGSF
-827 EPPVA
+827 EPAVA
-832 VLVPGYNEEKVIVRT
+832 VLIPGYNEEKVIVRT
-847 VRSVLKSDYP
+847 VRSVLNSDYP

-876 REAFAAEIADGR
+876 REAYAKEIAEGR
-888 VTVLTKANG
+888 VTVLTKPNG
-897 GKAEALNFGIEHLDE
+897 GKAGALNFGIEHLTE
-912 DFYVGIDADTV
+912 EFYVGIDADTV

-938 PEIGA
+938 PKIGA

-997 RRAGGYPVNT
+997 RRAGGYPLNT

-1018 LEQGYRVIY
+1018 LEQGYRVVY

-1040 MRGLMKQRFRWSF
+1040 IRGLMKQRFRWSF

-1060 KHRGAFTRNRAMG
+1060 KHRGAFTRNKAMG

-1079 ILVFQLLLPLVSP
+1079 ILIFQLLLPLVSP
-1092 LIDLFFVAGVVHY
+1092 LIDIMFVTGVIHY
-1105 CVDRYFHPAAASAA
+1105 LIDRHFHPAAASAA
-1119 NFQKLLV
+1119 NFEKLLV
-1126 YFLAFLV
+1126 YFLGFLV
-1133 IDFLTSSLAFAL
+1133 IDFLTSSLAFSL

-1205 ERITAGS
+1205 ERIAAGS

>member
-1 VWGLREDYT
+1 
-10 KHIAAAF
+10 
-17 RWKWREAAF
+17 
-26 VREFASYSLVLGNMS
+26 MS

-55 LRRVLDVAAVLS
+55 LRRIFDVAAVLS
-67 TLVLVTFFFSV
+67 TLVLVTFIVSV
-78 IRRQTLP
+78 YKRQTLP
-85 ELLLPAQKRNYKALK
+85 ELLLPAQRRNYKALK

-106 KAKGARPARRVS
+106 KTKGARPARR
-118 KRKPSEIPLNTD
+118 KTQRKPSDVPLNTD
-130 EGIRAAFYVDDESS
+130 EGIRAAFYVDDEGS
-144 YSSLKQHIHQIDLL
+144 YSSLKQHIHQIDML
-158 FPDWLHVI
+158 FPDWLHVM
-166 SPDGSLKGATPLY
+166 SADGKLKASTALY
-179 PVHFYDVVDSAGVHG
+179 PVHIYDVVDAAGVHG
-194 IDPENKVRRVIESTK
+194 IDPENKVRRVIEANK
-209 EDTEVFPMLNDYNS
+209 EDTEVFPMVNDYNI
-223 LTGNWGEAVG
+223 LTDKWGESVG
-233 PLLKDHAATE
+233 ELLKSRQATE
-243 HLRQQI
+243 SLRQQI
-249 DAFMAGSPNYRGIAL
+249 DAFLAGSPQYHGIAL
-264 DLEEVPDDAEA
+264 DLEEVPDDAEDA
-275 GYLAFV
+275 YMAFV

-287 FQAKNLRLYVNVQVS
+287 FRAKNLRLYVNVQVS
-302 ADDDEVRALGKTTD
+302 ADDDELRALAKTTD
-316 GIILMNYDEHQTD
+316 GIILMNYDEHEISSD
-329 SPPGPIASQD
+329 PGPIASQD

-347 VLKLV
+347 VLKTV
-352 PKEKILCAMGN
+352 PKEKIICALGN
-363 YGYDWTEQLPEPGA
+363 YGYDWTEQLPVKGT
-377 AKGGKAKKP
+377 AKPDAKLKV
-386 AEPKIVDTRDLT
+386 VDSRDLT
-398 VQEAWQ
+398 VQEVWQ

-456 LRTFAL
+456 LRTFVL
-462 WRLGEEDPTLW
+462 WRLGKEDPTIW
-473 SVWDHPSAKDAQNGL
+473 SVWDHPSTPEALNGL
-488 KVVPPGQDVNSEGEG
+488 KVVPPGQDVNNEGEG
-503 DILRVTERPASGVR
+503 DILRVTGRPANGSR
-517 TISMDSEN
+517 TLSMDAEN
-525 FTITDERMPVYP
+525 FTITDERMPSYP

-542 QYSGYHPAKLALT
+542 EQYGYMPKKLALT

-567 VLDILKREKVKGTF
+567 ILDILKRENVKGTF
-581 FVIGQQA
+581 FVIGDQA
-588 EDNVGLLQRY
+588 ENNVGLLQRY

-628 LTERFFAS
+628 LTERLFAS
-636 TLGLQPLYFR
+636 KLGLQPLYFR

-658 DQAAPVDLVE
+658 DQAAPIDLIE
-668 QMGYIIIGDKIDT
+668 QMGYTIIGNKIDT
-681 DDWNEHPR
+681 EDWNERPK
-689 KSPQEITDNV
+689 KSPQEITDGV
-699 LAQLAAMKERPWF
+699 LTQLDAMKERPWF
-712 RGSIILMHDGGGD
+712 RGSVILLHDGGGD
-725 RSATVAALPLLIET
+725 RSATVAALPLLIDT

-749 VSELMGKTTAEV
+749 VSELLGKTTAEV
-761 MPPISPKMR
+761 MPPITPKMR
-770 WQARVDSIAFL
+770 WQARVDSLAFVVY
-781 AYGIFV
+781 AVFV

-805 IVIGLLA
+805 IVVGICA
-812 LIDRLRTRKLPEGRF
+812 FVDRLRTRKLPAPGSF
-827 EPPVA
+827 EPAVA
-832 VLVPGYNEEKVIVRT
+832 VLIPGYNEEKVIVRT
-847 VRSVLKSDYP
+847 IRSVLNSDYK

-864 DDGSKDRTFEVA
+864 DDGSKDNTFEVA
-876 REAFAAEIADGR
+876 REAYAKEIAEGR
-888 VTVLTKANG
+888 VTILTKPNG
-897 GKAEALNFGIEHLDE
+897 GKAAALNFGIEHLE
-912 DFYVGIDADTV
+912 EEFYVGIDADTV

-938 PEIGA
+938 AEIGA

-1027 EDRSLAFTEAPVD
+1027 EDRSLAFTEAPID

-1060 KHRGAFTRNRAMG
+1060 KHRGAFTRNKAMG

-1079 ILVFQLLLPLVSP
+1079 ILIFQLLLPLVSP
-1092 LIDLFFVAGVVHY
+1092 LIDIMFIAGVIHY
-1105 CVDRYFHPAAASAA
+1105 IVDRHFHPAAASAA
-1119 NFQKLLV
+1119 NFEKLLV
-1126 YFLAFLV
+1126 YFLGFLV
-1133 IDFLTSSLAFAL
+1133 IDFLTSSLAFSL

>member
-1 VWGLREDYT
+1 
-10 KHIAAAF
+10 
-17 RWKWREAAF
+17 
-26 VREFASYSLVLGNMS
+26 MS

-55 LRRVLDVAAVLS
+55 LRRIFDIAAVLS
-67 TLVLVTFFFSV
+67 TLVLVTFIVSV
-78 IRRQTLP
+78 YRRQTLP
-85 ELLLPAQKRNYKALK
+85 ELLLPTQKRNYKALK
-100 ENQPPL
+100 ENQPPF
-106 KAKGARPARRVS
+106 KAKGALPARRRS
-118 KRKPSEIPLNTD
+118 QRKPSEIPLNTD
-130 EGIRAAFYVDDESS
+130 EGIRAAFYVDDEGS
-144 YSSLKQHIHQIDLL
+144 YSSLKQHIHQIDML

-166 SPDGSLKGATPLY
+166 SPDGKLKAATPLF
-179 PVHFYDVVDSAGVHG
+179 PVHIYDVVDAAGVHG
-194 IDPENKVRRVIESTK
+194 IDPENKVRRFIESAK
-209 EDTEVFPMLNDYNS
+209 EDTEVFPMVNDYNV
-223 LTGNWGEAVG
+223 LTDQWGETIGALMKNPQAV
-233 PLLKDHAATE
+233 E
-243 HLRQQI
+243 NLRRQI
-249 DAFMAGSPNYRGIAL
+249 DQFLAGSPNYHGIAL
-264 DLEEVPDDAEA
+264 DFEEMPDDAEDE
-275 GYLAFV
+275 YLAFV

-287 FQAKNLRLYVNVQVS
+287 FRAKNLRLYVNVQVS
-302 ADDDEVRALGKTTD
+302 ADDDELRALGKTTD
-316 GIILMNYDEHQTD
+316 GIILMNYDEHQSSSD
-329 SPPGPIASQD
+329 PGPIASQD

-352 PKEKILCAMGN
+352 PKEKIIWAMGN
-363 YGYDWTEQLPEPGA
+363 YGYDWTEQLPENG
-377 AKGGKAKKP
+377 AKGEAKAKLKV
-386 AEPKIVDTRDLT
+386 VDTRDLT

-456 LRTFAL
+456 LRTFVL
-462 WRLGEEDPTLW
+462 WRLGKEDPTIW
-473 SVWDHPSAKDAQNGL
+473 SVWDHPSAADAPNGL
-488 KVVPPGQDVNSEGEG
+488 KVVPPGQDVNNEGEG
-503 DILRVTERPASGVR
+503 DILRVTGRPANGSR
-517 TISMDSEN
+517 TLSMDSEN
-525 FTITDERMPVYP
+525 FTITDERMPTYP

-542 QYSGYHPAKLALT
+542 EQYGYMPTKLALT

-567 VLDILKREKVKGTF
+567 ILDILKRENVKAAF
-581 FVIGQQA
+581 FVIGDQA
-588 EDNVGLLQRY
+588 ENNVGLLKRY
-598 VREGHEIGNHT
+598 IGDGHEIGNHT
-609 FTHPDISEI
+609 FTHPDISDI

-628 LTERFFAS
+628 LTERLFAS
-636 TLGLQPLYFR
+636 KLGLQPLYFR

-658 DQAAPVDLVE
+658 DQAAPIDMIE
-668 QMGYIIIGDKIDT
+668 QMGYTIIGNKIDT
-681 DDWNEHPR
+681 EDWNERPK
-689 KSPQEITDNV
+689 KSPQEITDGV
-699 LAQLAAMKERPWF
+699 LAQLAAMKDRPWL
-712 RGSIILMHDGGGD
+712 RGSIILLHDGGGD
-725 RSATVAALPLLIET
+725 RSATVAALPMLIET
-739 LRAKGYEIVP
+739 LRTKGYEIVP
-749 VSELMGKTTAEV
+749 VSELLGKTTAEV

-770 WQARVDSIAFL
+770 WQARVDSLAFIAY
-781 AYGIFV
+781 AIFV
-787 KFGVF
+787 RFGVF

-805 IVIGLLA
+805 ILVGICA
-812 LIDRLRTRKLPEGRF
+812 FIDRLRTRKLPEPGSF
-827 EPPVA
+827 EPAVA
-832 VLVPGYNEEKVIVRT
+832 VLIPGYNEEKVIVRT
-847 VRSVLKSDYP
+847 VRSVLNSDYS

-864 DDGSKDRTFEVA
+864 DDGSKDRTFEIA
-876 REAFAAEIADGR
+876 REAYAKEIAEGS
-888 VTVLTKANG
+888 VTVLTKPNG
-897 GKAEALNFGIEHLDE
+897 GKAGALNFGIEHLTE
-912 DFYVGIDADTV
+912 ELYVGIDADTV

-938 PEIGA
+938 PKIGA

-997 RRAGGYPVNT
+997 RRAGGYPLNT

-1040 MRGLMKQRFRWSF
+1040 MRGLMRQRFRWSF

-1060 KHRGAFTRNRAMG
+1060 KHRGAFTRNKAMG

-1079 ILVFQLLLPLVSP
+1079 ILIFQLLLPLVSP
-1092 LIDLFFVAGVVHY
+1092 LIDIMFVAGVIHY
-1105 CVDRYFHPAAASAA
+1105 LVDRHFHPAAASAA
-1119 NFQKLLV
+1119 NFEKLLV
-1126 YFLAFLV
+1126 YFLGFLV
-1133 IDFLTSSLAFAL
+1133 IDFLTSSLAFSL
-1145 EPRHQANKGDGW
+1145 EPRHHANKGDGW

-1205 ERITAGS
+1205 ERIAAGS

>member
-1 VWGLREDYT
+1 
-10 KHIAAAF
+10 
-17 RWKWREAAF
+17 
-26 VREFASYSLVLGNMS
+26 MS

-55 LRRVLDVAAVLS
+55 LRRIFDVAALVS
-67 TLVLVTFFFSV
+67 TVVLVTFIFSV
-78 IRRQTLP
+78 IRRQALP
-85 ELLLPAQKRNYKALK
+85 ELLLPLQKRNYKALK
-100 ENQPPL
+100 ENQPPF
-106 KAKGARPARRVS
+106 KAKGTRPARR
-118 KRKPSEIPLNTD
+118 KTQRKPSEIPLNTD

-166 SPDGSLKGATPLY
+166 SPDGKLKATTPLF
-179 PVHFYDVVDSAGVHG
+179 PVHIYDVVDAAGVHG
-194 IDPENKVRRVIESTK
+194 IDPENKVRRVIESAK
-209 EDTEVFPMLNDYNS
+209 EDTEVFPMVNDYNV
-223 LTGNWGEAVG
+223 LTDQWGETIGA
-233 PLLKDHAATE
+233 LMKNRQATE
-243 HLRQQI
+243 NLRQQI
-249 DAFMAGSPNYRGIAL
+249 NAFLAGSPNYRGIAL
-264 DLEEVPDDAEA
+264 DFEEMPDDAEDA
-275 GYLAFV
+275 YLAFV
-281 AELYSD
+281 SELYSD
-287 FQAKNLRLYVNVQVS
+287 FRAKNLRLYVNVQVS
-302 ADDDEVRALGKTTD
+302 ADDDELRALAKTTD
-316 GIILMNYDEHQTD
+316 GIILMNYDEHQ
-329 SPPGPIASQD
+329 SSSEPGPIASQD

-347 VLKLV
+347 VLKV
-352 PKEKILCAMGN
+352 MPKEKIICAMGN
-363 YGYDWTEQLPEPGA
+363 YGYDWTEQLPEKGSKTA
-377 AKGGKAKKP
+377 AKTKLKV
-386 AEPKIVDTRDLT
+386 VDTQDLT

-426 DDEDSH
+426 DDEDRH

-447 EMRAARQMG
+447 EMRAAREMG
-456 LRTFAL
+456 LKTFAL

-473 SVWDHPSAKDAQNGL
+473 SVWDHPSAADAPNGL
-488 KVVPPGQDVNSEGEG
+488 KVVPPGQDVNKEGEG
-503 DILRVTERPASGVR
+503 DILRIIDRPANGSR
-517 TISMDSEN
+517 TLSMDSEN
-525 FTITDERMPVYP
+525 FTITDERMPTYP

-542 QYSGYHPAKLALT
+542 QLYGYHPKKLALT
-555 FDDGPDPKWTPK
+555 FDDGPDPKWTPR
-567 VLDILKREKVKGTF
+567 VLDILKRENVKAAF
-581 FVIGQQA
+581 FVIGEQA
-588 EDNVGLLQRY
+588 ENNVGLLRRY
-598 VREGHEIGNHT
+598 ISEGHEIGNHT

-618 SPRQLELELN
+618 SSRQLELELN
-628 LTERFFAS
+628 LTERLFAS
-636 TLGLQPLYFR
+636 KLGLQPLYFR

-658 DQAAPVDLVE
+658 DQATPIDLVE
-668 QMGYIIIGDKIDT
+668 QMGYTIIGDQIDT

-689 KSPQEITDNV
+689 KSPQEITNGV
-699 LAQLAAMKERPWF
+699 LQQLEVMKDRPWF
-712 RGSIILMHDGGGD
+712 RGSVILMHDGGGD

-739 LRAKGYEIVP
+739 LRSKGYEIVP
-749 VSELMGKTTAEV
+749 VSELLGKTTAEV

-770 WQARVDSIAFL
+770 WQARVDSLAFIGYAVFL
-781 AYGIFV
+781 Q
-787 KFGVF
+787 FGVF
-792 VFFFGDVLMSGRL
+792 VFFFGDLLMSGRL
-805 IVIGLLA
+805 IVVGICA
-812 LIDRLRTRKLPEGRF
+812 FIDRLRSRKLPEPGSF

-832 VLVPGYNEEKVIVRT
+832 VLIPGYNEEKVIVRT
-847 VRSVLKSDYP
+847 VISVLNSDYA

-864 DDGSKDRTFEVA
+864 DDGSKDRTFEVV
-876 REAFAAEIADGR
+876 REAFTEEIVDGR
-888 VTVLTKANG
+888 LTVLTKPNG
-897 GKAEALNFGIEHLDE
+897 GKAGALNFGIEDLTE
-912 DFYVGIDADTV
+912 EFYVGIDADTV
-923 IAPDAVSKLVRHFAD
+923 VAPDAVSKLVRHFAD
-938 PEIGA
+938 PKIGA

-997 RRAGGYPVNT
+997 RRAGGYPLNT

-1018 LEQGYRVIY
+1018 IEQGYRVIY

-1060 KHRGAFTRNRAMG
+1060 KHRGAFTKNKAMG

-1079 ILVFQLLLPLVSP
+1079 ILIFQLLLPLVSP
-1092 LIDLFFVAGVVHY
+1092 LIDIMFVAGVIHY
-1105 CVDRYFHPAAASAA
+1105 LIDRHFHPAAASAA
-1119 NFQKLLV
+1119 NFEKLLV
-1126 YFLAFLV
+1126 YFLGFLV
-1133 IDFLTSSLAFAL
+1133 IDFLTSSLAFSL

-1205 ERITAGS
+1205 ERITAG